1 MTTSPHSRRR
11 IFLMRHGSVTY
22 FDDSGKP
29 FLPESVALNEQG
41 CAQASAAGRVFA
53 EHRVRFD
60 RVIVSGLAR
69 TVETAR
75 RVLAETGQDIAID
88 CWPELEEIRGGR
100 LSTIADADL
109 RDAFTGV
116 FEGLVSADKRF
127 LGGESVGDLMDRIHP
142 AIARLR
148 ADPDWDTVLLVLHG
162 GVNCAI
168 LSLALTGRRRP
179 PVASTRS
186 TSARPKPTGWSASST
201 TRRPSRCTAIRARRR
216 WKRCSPSTR
225 SRDEYGVRSDG
236 PDPGFATA
244 AGQIHPEII
253 VRPFHSI
260 G

>member
-100 LSTIADADL
+100 LSSIADADL

-168 LSLALTGRRRP
+168 LSLALTGQRLFLGGLAQTAGCINALDVGAAEADWVVRFVNYAP
-179 PVASTRS
+179 PEPLHGHSRE
-186 TSARPKPTGWSASST
+186 T
-201 TRRPSRCTAIRARRR
+201 TMETLFAQYKKSR
-216 WKRCSPSTR
+216 
-225 SRDEYGVRSDG
+225 
-236 PDPGFATA
+236 
-244 AGQIHPEII
+244 
-253 VRPFHSI
+253 
-260 G
+260 